1 MDHWYPETMARK
13 YKPKTPGSGVKRA
26 KRHHFQRDGVKTPT
40 TALRIYFKH
49 KVEKNGCGLCG
60 TPLVGPDGILSHRAR
75 LDHCHRAEAPNGVG
89 FLRGY
94 LCASCNALEGYYKWT
109 KVGTNADSLLASAV
123 RRKHGVDCT
132 TDDVCAFRQGLSKAV
147 KKLF

>member
-1 MDHWYPETMARK
+1 MTRK
-13 YKPKTPGSGVKRA
+13 YKPKTPGSCVKRA
-26 KRHHFQRDGVKTPT
+26 KRYHFKRDGVKTPT
-40 TALRIYFKH
+40 TAARIYFKD

-60 TPLVGPDGILSHRAR
+60 TSLVGPDGILSRRAR

-109 KVGTNADSLLASAV
+109 KVGPNADSLLALAV

-132 TDDVCAFRQGLSKAV
+132 IRDICAFRQGLDDPV
-147 KKLF
+147 RRKLF